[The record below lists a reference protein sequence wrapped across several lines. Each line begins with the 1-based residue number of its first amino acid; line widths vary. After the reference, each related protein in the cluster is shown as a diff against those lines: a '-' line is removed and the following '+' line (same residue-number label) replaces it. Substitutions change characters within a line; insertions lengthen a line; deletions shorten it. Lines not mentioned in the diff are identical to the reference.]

1 MCYVVCNSH
10 PLRYSSVLAHEHT
23 RPHSRVVQTI
33 VMQLGEG
40 DMDSIIMA
48 IGQKKT
54 LTKMQQE
61 YEDLVNTNNSLF
73 FVEECDSGKFTE

>member
-1 MCYVVCNSH
+1 
-10 PLRYSSVLAHEHT
+10 
-23 RPHSRVVQTI
+23 
-33 VMQLGEG
+33 MQLGEG

-73 FVEECDSGKFTE
+73 FVEECYGF